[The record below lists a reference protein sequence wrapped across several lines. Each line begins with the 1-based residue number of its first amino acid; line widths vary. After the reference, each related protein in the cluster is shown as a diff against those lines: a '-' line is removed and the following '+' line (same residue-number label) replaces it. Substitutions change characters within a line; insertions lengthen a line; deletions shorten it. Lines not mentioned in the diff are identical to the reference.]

1 MSGAL
6 GATWSAETLLRG
18 AQLLGDQ
25 LDQLAARLS
34 PAAGLDTELLREL
47 QASWISDDDPAV

>member
-6 GATWSAETLLRG
+6 RATWSAETLLGG

-25 LDQLAARLS
+25 LDQPARLS